1 MKYLLIW
8 LCVSGMEGGP
18 VFDEQG
24 NLVGM
29 LTRPLRQRGGA
40 AEVQVLLSEIIEVE
54 FSSSVRLVSSAF
66 FNPSELK
73 FKQFRRNLT
82 IY

>member
-1 MKYLLIW
+1 MYYKLITSF
-8 LCVSGMEGGP
+8 LTLADVRIPGMEGGP

-40 AEVQVLLSEIIEVE
+40 AEVQVLLHE
-54 FSSSVRLVSSAF
+54 
-66 FNPSELK
+66 
-73 FKQFRRNLT
+73 T
-82 IY
+82 IYKSKFL